1 VLSICWYDDVVF
13 LVAGVVCDNPSLI
26 MVIGLKHVWLVNE
39 CAVYMNS
46 YIFMILL
53 NMYMQQNSCNLV
65 SNNAAISIIQCLR

>member
-1 VLSICWYDDVVF
+1 VLSIGWYDDDVF
-13 LVAGVVCDNPSLI
+13 LVTGVVCDNPSLI

-53 NMYMQQNSCNLV
+53 DMYMQQNSCNLV
-65 SNNAAISIIQCLR
+65 SNNPEISIIQCLR